1 MGIKMTPRLRDILK
15 PRFHL
20 FSAVAGLTFFAGCSV
35 SPPGGRMATVASM
48 APDSWNASREARA
61 GIDDDWIAR
70 FGDKQL
76 SSLVD
81 EAMQGNFDL
90 QVAAERIRRAES
102 VARLAGAPA
111 RPQLDA
117 QLSGLRQKQRFV
129 GLPFGGDAQ
138 SNNFGA
144 SLNVNWELDVWGRVR
159 AGQRA
164 AVADLQAREFD
175 YKAGMTSLAA
185 QLAKAW
191 FALGETND
199 QIALAE
205 EAVSIRDTVATAFQE
220 RFESALNEDGG
231 LGTQIRLAQS
241 DLESSKATLALW
253 QGERERALR
262 QIELL
267 LGRYPSG
274 KNLTN
279 RGLPS
284 PPPSPPSGLPSELLK
299 RRPDVLA
306 AERRFAGAGQRA
318 KEARLARFPR
328 LSLTASTGTVTDSL
342 DNVLDSSFGVW
353 SIGGG
358 LVQPILTGGRLKEE
372 ELIAR
377 SDERIALGDLQN
389 TVLQAF
395 GEVEQAL
402 VAEKYLTKRVGA
414 LAKSAERAAS
424 ASLASAQDFADGNVD
439 ALTLLTAQDRR
450 IQTALLLA
458 NLRRIRLDNR
468 VDLHLALGGDFRVR
482 GK

>member
-1 MGIKMTPRLRDILK
+1 M
-15 PRFHL
+15 
-20 FSAVAGLTFFAGCSV
+20 
-35 SPPGGRMATVASM
+35 
-48 APDSWNASREARA
+48 
-61 GIDDDWIAR
+61 
-70 FGDKQL
+70 
-76 SSLVD
+76 
-81 EAMQGNFDL
+81 
-90 QVAAERIRRAES
+90 
-102 VARLAGAPA
+102 
-111 RPQLDA
+111 
-117 QLSGLRQKQRFV
+117 
-129 GLPFGGDAQ
+129 
-138 SNNFGA
+138 
-144 SLNVNWELDVWGRVR
+144 
-159 AGQRA
+159 
-164 AVADLQAREFD
+164 
-175 YKAGMTSLAA
+175 
-185 QLAKAW
+185 
-191 FALGETND
+191 
-199 QIALAE
+199 
-205 EAVSIRDTVATAFQE
+205 
-220 RFESALNEDGG
+220 
-231 LGTQIRLAQS
+231 
-241 DLESSKATLALW
+241 
-253 QGERERALR
+253 
-262 QIELL
+262 